1 MPKKSPIVVS
11 GSNRRC
17 WQRSNTGRSL
27 PRVRYAIRSLRASRR
42 IYNGKIAN
50 GSCTPIR
57 KYLRA
62 NLRTNRRDAASDFRP
77 TRLPIQFGQQPSSS
91 WDPVRCWQPL
101 SSNAWPTSFPNSVR
115 PSQLKALDAWID
127 RQEASLTRPDAIRA
141 STQGII
147 LAENVSAACQV

>member
-1 MPKKSPIVVS
+1 M
-11 GSNRRC
+11 
-17 WQRSNTGRSL
+17 
-27 PRVRYAIRSLRASRR
+27 A
-42 IYNGKIAN
+42 KIAN

-77 TRLPIQFGQQPSSS
+77 TALPHPIWPATILLVGSGPVLAAVVEQRLA
-91 WDPVRCWQPL
+91 DV
-101 SSNAWPTSFPNSVR
+101 FPNSVR

-127 RQEASLTRPDAIRA
+127 RQKASLTRPDAIRA

-147 LAENVSAACQV
+147 PSRERKRRLSSLVPVSSRELG